1 VQSVLNMVDS
11 LCCNQPNV
19 VVAMSDTARLE
30 FNFKIGVLKELHR
43 RQLVSRE
50 ELAQSIKTIHG

>member
-1 VQSVLNMVDS
+1 MVDS